1 VDKLDLSRY
10 FAVNNEMSVEFV
22 HMPNPARIFR
32 RLRRKILPRKVRQWL
47 SDFLWRATG
56 VILEIG
62 GLIVAVWGLVLIF
75 KTHPFKN
82 ANGLMVTDWSQSIS
96 FVVIGLG
103 AYALG
108 FSLRKM
114 YHYNKGQIESRYV
127 KEEEDS
133 KG

>member
-1 VDKLDLSRY
+1 
-10 FAVNNEMSVEFV
+10 
-22 HMPNPARIFR
+22 
-32 RLRRKILPRKVRQWL
+32 
-47 SDFLWRATG
+47 
-56 VILEIG
+56 
-62 GLIVAVWGLVLIF
+62 
-75 KTHPFKN
+75 
-82 ANGLMVTDWSQSIS
+82 MVTDWSQSLS